1 MFLLSLQNQFILNCY
16 QYHKKGSSN
25 NEIEYIFA
33 KIVLSEKQEYN
44 F

>member
-1 MFLLSLQNQFILNCY
+1 MFLLSLQNHY
-16 QYHKKGSSN
+16 QYYKKGSSN